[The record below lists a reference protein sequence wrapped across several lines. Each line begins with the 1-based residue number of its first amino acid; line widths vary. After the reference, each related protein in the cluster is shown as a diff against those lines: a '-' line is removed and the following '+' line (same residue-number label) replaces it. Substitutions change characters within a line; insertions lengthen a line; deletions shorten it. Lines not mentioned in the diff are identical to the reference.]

1 MLTEGETSA
10 MQSRGARKWCECAAC
25 VGCPSRS
32 ADGSCFCHRRSRVI
46 SPFYDASGKRGGLLL
61 IDELELAVNA
71 GQPVSDLAHRL
82 RGDATTGGAI
92 TLAQQVARAN
102 SATGLSGG
110 FLKF

>member
-1 MLTEGETSA
+1 VVNLTHLA
-10 MQSRGARKWCECAAC
+10 DFSRTQT
-25 VGCPSRS
+25 
-32 ADGSCFCHRRSRVI
+32 SRVI

-92 TLAQQVARAN
+92 TLAQQVLVFSRGYSERTTDEN
-102 SATGLSGG
+102 
-110 FLKF
+110 LKLLAQLRRTLMLTRKQLIDDQLLLDS